1 MKKRLFLVLIAS
13 LLLLCACQPTPETE
27 FVVNKADQQQMIEKA
42 QEDAVY
48 ASPEAETAHTA
59 DDPEKQ
65 SIDWAARLGAP
76 ERYTTTLKSVGGHLT
91 VDVDAKVILPDTE
104 LPIAH
109 VSPRCFSDDDAKQII
124 RALFGENPKCIPP
137 HSDNMSKAM
146 YDRQIARWKDDLD
159 HWEEYGNVIWDRYDT
174 KADFE
179 KALQE
184 LILKASNAPEMLDTF
199 APTYE
204 WEPLVWET
212 ASGKKTYGDR
222 VMDTIVLREDGTRSR
237 LHIYDGAA
245 VMRSSIIYS
254 RDLDE
259 GLDYWDD
266 DAAKWPNE
274 MTITEG
280 EARTIAETTLK
291 EMGFDHL
298 VCAFSKTTRS
308 YRSGIT
314 REGLP
319 YRPCWAFVFTPAVNG
334 AALTYTYRT
343 NVESTEYN
351 RYWNYERCY
360 ILVDEQGIAALEYYD
375 ICKPDEV
382 TVEVATLLP
391 FDQIIEIFEKMVLI
405 VENYADALNRDQMYS
420 ITSVRLGM
428 VSIPEQNG
436 EGGYMVPCWDFMGD
450 PFPLSEFPEFWQD
463 MGWSLDGSHSFLT
476 INAIDGSIIRREQ

>member
-1 MKKRLFLVLIAS
+1 MKKHAFIMILAVLM
-13 LLLLCACQPTPETE
+13 LLCACQPTPEE
-27 FVVNKADQQQMIEKA
+27 DFVVSKLDQQQMIEKA

-48 ASPEAETAHTA
+48 ASPTAEAVYTTG
-59 DDPEKQ
+59 DPEKQ
-65 SIDWAARLGAP
+65 GVDWYERLGAP
-76 ERYTTTLKSVGGHLT
+76 ETYATQLKSAGGHLT
-91 VDVDAKVILPDTE
+91 VEVDAKVILPDVE

-109 VSPRCFSDDDAKQII
+109 VSPRRFSDDDAKRIV
-124 RALFGENPKCIPP
+124 RALFGENPKCLSP
-137 HSDNMSKAM
+137 HSDIMSKAM
-146 YDRQIARWKDDLD
+146 YDRQIAQWKEDLD
-159 HWEEYGNVIWDRYDT
+159 HWEEYGNVIWDWYGT
-174 KADFE
+174 KAEFE

-184 LILKASNAPEMLDTF
+184 LILKASNAPETLETF

-204 WEPLVWET
+204 WESFVWET

-222 VMDTIVLREDGTRSR
+222 LMDTIVLREDGTRSR

-254 RDLDE
+254 RDLDG

-266 DAAKWPNE
+266 DAAEWPNE
-274 MTITEG
+274 MTITED
-280 EARTIAETTLK
+280 EARLIAETTLK
-291 EMGFDHL
+291 EMGFEHL
-298 VCAFSKTTRS
+298 LCAFSKTTRS

-343 NVESTEYN
+343 DVENTDYN
-351 RYWNYERCY
+351 RSWNYERCY
-360 ILVDEQGIAALEYYD
+360 ILVDEQGIAALEYSD
-375 ICKPDEV
+375 ICAPDEV
-382 TVEVATLLP
+382 TVEASSLLP
-391 FDQIIEIFEKMVLI
+391 FDKIIEIFEKMVLI
-405 VENYADALNRDQMYS
+405 VENYADALNREQTYS

-463 MGWSLDGSHSFLT
+463 MGWSLDGSHSFLC
-476 INAIDGSIIRREQ
+476 INAIDGSIIRRDP

>member
-1 MKKRLFLVLIAS
+1 MKKHILIMILAA
-13 LLLLCACQPTPETE
+13 LLLFAACQPTPETE

-48 ASPEAETAHTA
+48 ASPEAETVHTT

-76 ERYTTTLKSVGGHLT
+76 ERYTTTLKSTGGHLT
-91 VDVDAKVILPDTE
+91 VDVDAQVILPDVE

-109 VSPRCFSDDDAKQII
+109 VSPRRFSDDDAKRFV
-124 RALFGENPKCIPP
+124 RALFGENPKCLSMD
-137 HSDNMSKAM
+137 SDNMSKAM
-146 YDRQIARWKDDLD
+146 YDRQIARWKNDLD
-159 HWEEYGNVIWDRYDT
+159 HWEEYGNGFWDRYDT
-174 KADFE
+174 KEDFE

-184 LILKASNAPEMLDTF
+184 LILKASNAPETLETF
-199 APTYE
+199 SPTYE
-204 WEPLVWET
+204 WDTLVWET
-212 ASGKKTYGDR
+212 GTGKKIFGDR
-222 VMDTIVLREDGTRSR
+222 EMDVLTLNEDGTRSM
-237 LHIYDGAA
+237 LNIHDGAE
-245 VMRSSIIYS
+245 VVRSSLIYK
-254 RDLDE
+254 RDIDG
-259 GLDYWDD
+259 GLDFWDD

-308 YRSGIT
+308 YRGGIT
-314 REGLP
+314 LEGLP
-319 YRPCWAFVFTPAVNG
+319 YRPYWAFVFTPAVNG
-334 AALTYTYRT
+334 AAMTYTYRT

-360 ILVDEQGIAALEYYD
+360 ILVDERGVAALEYND

-382 TVEVATLLP
+382 TVQACSLLP
-391 FDQIIEIFEKMVLI
+391 FEKIIEIFEKMVLI
-405 VENYADALNRDQMYS
+405 VDNNADSLNRDQTYS
-420 ITSVRLGM
+420 ITSIRLGM
-428 VSIPEQNG
+428 VSVPEQNG

-450 PFPLSEFPEFWQD
+450 PFALSEFPEFWQD

-476 INAIDGSIIRREQ
+476 INAIDGSIIRRGS